1 MRPCWSA
8 KAELSA
14 ERRKAVNPLLDMT
27 AVSTVSGAK
36 VSTVLAVG
44 GGDTGSDEDVE
55 SDGAAS
61 AGGNGDSEIE
71 TECMARSREV

>member
-1 MRPCWSA
+1 M
-8 KAELSA
+8 
-14 ERRKAVNPLLDMT
+14 NPLLDMT
-27 AVSTVSGAK
+27 AVSTVSGVN

-44 GGDTGSDEDVE
+44 GGDTGSDEDAE
-55 SDGAAS
+55 SDGAID